1 MKKIVSLLLALVL
14 TLSLCVNA
22 IAEPAGG
29 SNEPAQR
36 AEQVQESEQTQEPEQ
51 AQEPE
56 QTQEP
61 EQAQEPALMQSPK
74 AQDAPYTMETVLA
87 GVDELSGTDEAK
99 QAAKAYLRQY
109 FSVIRDE
116 DRSFLVINNISMRWD
131 MFIVTQSQKDYL
143 QNTVLTAYTDEIADV
158 LGSYEI
164 RYGRGGKTFAD
175 LIEMYRSAV
184 TYPAMKNCES
194 PDGSPDTGSVP
205 SVEELCM
212 TENNQSYI
220 AECDVTAAQTYFNKY
235 FVLKQLG
242 DDPSDKYVD
251 FKDEYYQDGE
261 LNTEQARAAILEYY
275 NELSPSTMVLL
286 NELSIHMPIPN
297 GTECYRFW
305 RVIELFERQL
315 NGGGPG
321 GSDGPDS
328 GDGPTTGNITNVKDL
343 TGGEPMLSKAKDF
356 LEKYITYEYKND
368 AYSDIHINGVK
379 IVNDL
384 FDKPEVAAKAVD
396 AYYAMVQEMEGT
408 RTVLDNL
415 RIRVDDQLWMF
426 SRRMD
431 YYAQMVKFGMSKGDP
446 DITTDSL
453 KPDDAVTIMLRDSG
467 FTPPELGVDF
477 TVTVPSPLERGKDY
491 NYNYEIVDGVG
502 ILTMEVYKGDK
513 QHWIEAG
520 LNNPSGIMYDV
531 IARRP
536 AGLDFHD
543 SVCGNGNSGLW
554 DAYAKGQINLQH
566 YTEPTSAH
574 GNGLAAVNMQNGLM
588 AVTAIENYGDMTML
602 SIWNDHEKMD
612 GNKLVKH
619 LMLARIRVVDPFSY
633 EAETGDDAPPAVNA
647 QDEARVQYK
656 LDNEDQWKV
665 TRYEEQLVICP
676 TNGTL
681 AEQFGRDQIRPI
693 GTLTITAP
701 EGYTALASA
710 SMEMQPLPPQ
720 ELNVINGVWECSRVF
735 PFQNREGTAVP
746 GTREFVLCWRNDK
759 GDIYKETFALCFRDT
774 GAPLLDRLKDAYK
787 EANSTSADDVVFS
800 LQPEAIAQKAIDE
813 VVSPG
818 MTVIYDRERGIF
830 HTTFDS
836 KKGLPSLDDLDK
848 GWVLEPS
855 DEIRS
860 KVTGFHVIPFEGNV
874 DPEAMDD
881 KTFLDQMRGLREERN
896 DPQRTSSYPG
906 ETIDRTIPFVV
917 TNRLKRGSLT
927 VCFSFSQ
934 GYRGMIVEW
943 VDANNKVLGYTFAYG
958 RNDPFVTATRT
969 AVTDEGPEPGVQY
982 DEPFA
987 VAEGGGMLRCD
998 RYPQEGGNGQ
1008 KWYFRLCV
1016 SSGALPEG
1024 EVYTVYLPYSYLG
1037 IRDADAQKLIAS
1049 GQKAR
1054 VEHYADGDDMPP
1066 TIIEGTYTEWGIC
1079 FQTSSFSPF
1088 VISTAT
1094 AGTSSGGGT
1103 GTGSGTGSSAG
1114 SVSPS
1119 TGDAG
1124 IALYVGMTVSSAVGM
1139 AWVGKKKD

>member
-29 SNEPAQR
+29 SNEPEQGT
-36 AEQVQESEQTQEPEQ
+36 EQVQEPEQTQGTEQ

-56 QTQEP
+56 QAQGT
-61 EQAQEPALMQSPK
+61 EQAPPNT
-74 AQDAPYTMETVLA
+74 YTMETVLA
-87 GVDELSGTDEAK
+87 GVDKLSGTPEEK
-99 QAAKAYLRQY
+99 EAAKTYLRQY
-109 FSVIRDE
+109 FCINGDGRFFVMNRINFRGDRFYETTDAKKQASSVIDTYNQFSSMLDNLPIPYGMSADMTLGGLMDFYRNALEYPVIKIHDRDE
-116 DRSFLVINNISMRWD
+116 WD
-131 MFIVTQSQKDYL
+131 S
-143 QNTVLTAYTDEIADV
+143 N
-158 LGSYEI
+158 G
-164 RYGRGGKTFAD
+164 
-175 LIEMYRSAV
+175 
-184 TYPAMKNCES
+184 
-194 PDGSPDTGSVP
+194 PDTGSVF
-205 SVEELCM
+205 SVEDLGV
-212 TENNQSYI
+212 TEDNKAYI
-220 AECDVTAAQTYFNKY
+220 YSDDVNAAKAYFNKY

-242 DDPSDKYVD
+242 DDPNDLCVD
-251 FKDEYYQDGE
+251 FKKDYYKDGE
-261 LNTEQARAAILEYY
+261 LDTEQARAAIREYY
-275 NELSPSTMVLL
+275 NELPAGAAVLL
-286 NELSIHMPIPN
+286 NELAIHMPTDT
-297 GTECYRFW
+297 GMECYRFW
-305 RVIELFERQL
+305 RVIELFDRQL
-315 NGGGPG
+315 NGGGPGGGPG

-328 GDGPTTGNITNVKDL
+328 GDGPTTGNITSVDDL

-446 DITTDSL
+446 DVTTDPL
-453 KPDDAVTIMLRDSG
+453 MPDDGVSELLRDKG
-467 FTPPELGVDF
+467 FTAPTLGVDF

-520 LNNPSGIMYDV
+520 LNNPSGILYDV
-531 IARRP
+531 ITRRP
-536 AGLDFHD
+536 AGLVYHD
-543 SVCGNGNSGLW
+543 STCGNGGGGIW
-554 DAYAKGQINLQH
+554 DAYAEGKINLQY

-588 AVTAIENYGDMTML
+588 TVTAIENYGDMMIL

-612 GNKLVKH
+612 GENLVKH

-633 EAETGDDAPPAVNA
+633 EEETGDDAPPAVNA

-656 LDNEDQWKV
+656 LDNEGQWKV
-665 TRYEEQLVICP
+665 TRYKEQLVICP
-676 TNGTL
+676 AEGTL
-681 AEQFGRDQIRPI
+681 AEQFERDQINPI

-720 ELNVINGVWECSRVF
+720 ELTVTNGVWKCPWFF
-735 PFQNREGTAVP
+735 PFQNREGAAVP
-746 GTREFVLCWRNDK
+746 GTKEFVLCWRNDQ
-759 GDIYKETFALCFRDT
+759 GDTYTETFSLCFRDT
-774 GAPLLDRLKDAYK
+774 GAPLLGRLKEAYTEANK
-787 EANSTSADDVVFS
+787 GANSTPADDVVFS
-800 LQPEAIAQKAIDE
+800 LQPEALAQKAIDE

-860 KVTGFHVIPFEGNV
+860 KVTGFHAFPFEGNV

-881 KTFLDQMRGLREERN
+881 ETFIAQMWGLRMERG
-896 DPQRTSSYPG
+896 DPERTSSYPN
-906 ETIDRTIPFVV
+906 ETIDRTISFVV
-917 TNRLKRGSLT
+917 TNRLERGSLT

-934 GYRGMIVEW
+934 DYRGMLVEW
-943 VDANNKVLGYTFAYG
+943 VDANNKVLGYTFA
-958 RNDPFVTATRT
+958 
-969 AVTDEGPEPGVQY
+969 
-982 DEPFA
+982 
-987 VAEGGGMLRCD
+987 L
-998 RYPQEGGNGQ
+998 
-1008 KWYFRLCV
+1008 
-1016 SSGALPEG
+1016 S
-1024 EVYTVYLPYSYLG
+1024 
-1037 IRDADAQKLIAS
+1037 LI
-1049 GQKAR
+1049 
-1054 VEHYADGDDMPP
+1054 H
-1066 TIIEGTYTEWGIC
+1066 I
-1079 FQTSSFSPF
+1079 
-1088 VISTAT
+1088 
-1094 AGTSSGGGT
+1094 
-1103 GTGSGTGSSAG
+1103 
-1114 SVSPS
+1114 
-1119 TGDAG
+1119 
-1124 IALYVGMTVSSAVGM
+1124 
-1139 AWVGKKKD
+1139 

>member
-1 MKKIVSLLLALVL
+1 M
-14 TLSLCVNA
+14 
-22 IAEPAGG
+22 
-29 SNEPAQR
+29 
-36 AEQVQESEQTQEPEQ
+36 
-51 AQEPE
+51 
-56 QTQEP
+56 
-61 EQAQEPALMQSPK
+61 QEPALMQSPK
-74 AQDAPYTMETVLA
+74 AQDAPYTMDMVLA
-87 GVDELSGTDEAK
+87 GVDKLDGTDEAK
-99 QAAKAYLRQY
+99 QAAKTYLRRY
-109 FSVIRDE
+109 FCMNGDGRFFVMNRINFWGDRFYETTAAKKQARSVIDAYEPFRSMLDSLPIPYGRPDNMTLGKLMGFYRNALEYPVIKIHDRDE
-116 DRSFLVINNISMRWD
+116 WD
-131 MFIVTQSQKDYL
+131 S
-143 QNTVLTAYTDEIADV
+143 N
-158 LGSYEI
+158 G
-164 RYGRGGKTFAD
+164 
-175 LIEMYRSAV
+175 
-184 TYPAMKNCES
+184 
-194 PDGSPDTGSVP
+194 PDTGSVFR
-205 SVEELCM
+205 VDDLDA
-212 TENNQSYI
+212 TDDNDAYI
-220 AECDVTAAQTYFNKY
+220 RPYDVDEARNYFNEH

-242 DDPSDKYVD
+242 DDPNDLCVD
-251 FKDEYYQDGE
+251 FKDEYYKDGE
-261 LNTEQARAAILEYY
+261 LDTEQARAAIWEYY
-275 NELSPSTMVLL
+275 NELPAGAVVLL
-286 NELSIHMPIPN
+286 NELAIHMPTDT
-297 GTECYRFW
+297 GMECYRFW
-305 RVIELFERQL
+305 RVMERFDRQL
-315 NGGGPG
+315 NGGGP
-321 GSDGPDS
+321 DGPGG
-328 GDGPTTGNITNVKDL
+328 GDAPATGNITSVDDL
-343 TGGEPMLSKAKDF
+343 PGDGPMLGKAKDF
-356 LEKYITYEYKND
+356 LEKYITYEYRND
-368 AYSDIHINGVK
+368 AYSDIHIKGAK

-396 AYYAMVQEMEGT
+396 AYYAMVQEMEGA

-415 RIRVDDQLWMF
+415 RICVDDQLWMF

-431 YYAQMVKFGMSKGDP
+431 YYAQMAKFGMSKGDP
-446 DITTDSL
+446 DVTTDSL
-453 KPDDAVTIMLRDSG
+453 KPGDGVTIMLRDSG

-520 LNNPSGIMYDV
+520 LNNPSGILYGV
-531 IARRP
+531 TTRRP
-536 AGLDFHD
+536 AGLAYHD

-554 DAYAKGQINLQH
+554 DAYAKGKINLQH
-566 YTEPTSAH
+566 YTEPTSGH
-574 GNGLAAVNMQNGLM
+574 GNGLAAVNMQNGM
-588 AVTAIENYGDMTML
+588 MTVTAIENYGDMTML

-612 GNKLVKH
+612 GDNLVKH

-647 QDEARVQYK
+647 QDKARVQYK
-656 LDNEDQWKV
+656 LDKKDQWKV
-665 TRYEEQLVICP
+665 TRYEDQLVICP

-681 AEQFGRDQIRPI
+681 ADQFEPGFIDSI
-693 GTLTITAP
+693 GTFSITAP

-735 PFQNREGTAVP
+735 PFQTYDGRAVP

-774 GAPLLDRLKDAYK
+774 GAPLLDRLKEAYK
-787 EANSTSADDVVFS
+787 GANGVTTADDVVFS
-800 LQPEAIAQKAIDE
+800 LQPEKIAQKAIDE

-860 KVTGFHVIPFEGNV
+860 KVTGFHVIPFEGG

-881 KTFLDQMRGLREERN
+881 KIFLDQMWGLKMERN
-896 DPQRTSSYPG
+896 DPERTSPYPG
-906 ETIDRTIPFVV
+906 ETIGRTIPFVL
-917 TNRLKRGSLT
+917 TNQLERGSLT

-943 VDANNKVLGYTFAYG
+943 VDAQNKVLGYTFAYG

-969 AVTDEGPEPGVQY
+969 AVTNEGPEPGVQY
-982 DEPFA
+982 EKPFA
-987 VAEGGGMLRCD
+987 VAAGSGMLRCD

-1016 SSGALPEG
+1016 SGGDLPKG

-1066 TIIEGTYTEWGIC
+1066 MIIEGTYTEWGIC

-1094 AGTSSGGGT
+1094 AGTSSGGDT
-1103 GTGSGTGSSAG
+1103 GTGSGTGTGTGSA
-1114 SVSPS
+1114 SPS

-1124 IALYVGMTVSSAVGM
+1124 IALYVGMAVSSAVGM

>member
-1 MKKIVSLLLALVL
+1 
-14 TLSLCVNA
+14 
-22 IAEPAGG
+22 
-29 SNEPAQR
+29 
-36 AEQVQESEQTQEPEQ
+36 
-51 AQEPE
+51 
-56 QTQEP
+56 
-61 EQAQEPALMQSPK
+61 MQSPK
-74 AQDAPYTMETVLA
+74 AQDTPYTMETVLA
-87 GVDELSGTDEAK
+87 GVDVLSGDTEEK
-99 QAAKAYLRQY
+99 EAAKAYLNQY
-109 FSVIRDE
+109 FCMNGDGRFFVMNHINFWGDKFYETTAGKKQARSVIDAYEPFRSMLDSLPIPYGGRKDMTLGGLMDFYRNALEYPVIKIHDRDE
-116 DRSFLVINNISMRWD
+116 WNSN
-131 MFIVTQSQKDYL
+131 
-143 QNTVLTAYTDEIADV
+143 
-158 LGSYEI
+158 G
-164 RYGRGGKTFAD
+164 
-175 LIEMYRSAV
+175 
-184 TYPAMKNCES
+184 
-194 PDGSPDTGSVP
+194 PDTGSVF
-205 SVEELCM
+205 SVDDLG
-212 TENNQSYI
+212 
-220 AECDVTAAQTYFNKY
+220 VTADNDAYITPDDVDEARNYFNKH
-235 FVLKQLG
+235 FVLEQLG
-242 DDPSDKYVD
+242 DDPYDLRVD
-251 FKDEYYQDGE
+251 FKDEYYKDGE
-261 LNTEQARAAILEYY
+261 LDTEQARAAIWEYY
-275 NELSPSTMVLL
+275 NDLYAGAVVLL
-286 NELSIHMPIPN
+286 NELAIHMPTDT
-297 GTECYRFW
+297 GMECYRFW
-305 RVIELFERQL
+305 RVMELFDRQL

-321 GSDGPDS
+321 GSDGPDN
-328 GDGPTTGNITNVKDL
+328 GDGPTTGNITSVDDL

-368 AYSDIHINGVK
+368 EYSDIHINGVK

-446 DITTDSL
+446 DVTTDSL
-453 KPDDAVTIMLRDSG
+453 KPGDGVTIMLRDSG

-520 LNNPSGIMYDV
+520 LNNPSGILYDV
-531 IARRP
+531 IARSP
-536 AGLDFHD
+536 AGLAYHD

-574 GNGLAAVNMQNGLM
+574 GNGLAAVNMQNGM
-588 AVTAIENYGDMTML
+588 MTVTAIENYGDMTML

-612 GNKLVKH
+612 GENLVKH

-647 QDEARVQYK
+647 QDEARVKYE
-656 LDNEDQWKV
+656 LYNEDQWKV
-665 TRYEEQLVICP
+665 SRYEEQLVICP
-676 TNGTL
+676 ANGTL
-681 AEQFGRDQIRPI
+681 AQQFERDRINPI
-693 GTLTITAP
+693 GTLSITAP

-720 ELNVINGVWECSRVF
+720 ELTVTNGVWKCPWFF
-735 PFQNREGTAVP
+735 PFQNREGAAVP
-746 GTREFVLCWRNDK
+746 GTKEFVLCWRNDQ
-759 GDIYKETFALCFRDT
+759 GDTYTETFSLCFRDT
-774 GAPLLDRLKDAYK
+774 GAPLLDRLKNAYTEANK
-787 EANSTSADDVVFS
+787 GANSTPADNIVFS

-906 ETIDRTIPFVV
+906 ETIGRTIPFVV
-917 TNRLKRGSLT
+917 TNRLERGDLT

-982 DEPFA
+982 GEPFA

-1016 SSGALPEG
+1016 SSGDLPEG

-1079 FQTSSFSPF
+1079 FKTSSFSPF

-1094 AGTSSGGGT
+1094 AGTSPGTGSNT
-1103 GTGSGTGSSAG
+1103 GTGSTTGTGSSAG
-1114 SVSPS
+1114 SASPT

-1124 IALYVGMTVSSAVGM
+1124 IALYVGMAISSAVGM

>member
-1 MKKIVSLLLALVL
+1 
-14 TLSLCVNA
+14 
-22 IAEPAGG
+22 
-29 SNEPAQR
+29 
-36 AEQVQESEQTQEPEQ
+36 
-51 AQEPE
+51 
-56 QTQEP
+56 
-61 EQAQEPALMQSPK
+61 MQSPK
-74 AQDAPYTMETVLA
+74 AQDAPYTMEAVLA

-99 QAAKAYLRQY
+99 EAAKAYLNQY
-109 FSVIRDE
+109 FRVIRDE
-116 DRSFLVINNISMRWD
+116 DRSSLVIDKISMRWD

-164 RYGRGGKTFAD
+164 QYGRGGKTFAA
-175 LIEMYRSAV
+175 LIEMYRSAL

-205 SVEELCM
+205 SVEELRM
-212 TENNQSYI
+212 TENNQNYI
-220 AECDVTAAQTYFNKY
+220 AECDVTNAQTYFNKY
-235 FVLKQLG
+235 FVLKPVEGAQ
-242 DDPSDKYVD
+242 DRNYVD
-251 FKDEYYQDGE
+251 FRDEYY
-261 LNTEQARAAILEYY
+261 TEGKLDANKARAAILEYY
-275 NELSPSTMVLL
+275 NELSPSTVVLL
-286 NELSIHMPIPN
+286 NELAIHMPTDT
-297 GTECYRFW
+297 GMECYRFW
-305 RVIELFERQL
+305 RVIELFDRQL
-315 NGGGPG
+315 NGGGPGGGPG
-321 GSDGPDS
+321 GSDGPDN
-328 GDGPTTGNITNVKDL
+328 GDGPATGNITSVDDL
-343 TGGEPMLSKAKDF
+343 PGDGPMLSKAKDF

-431 YYAQMVKFGMSKGDP
+431 YYAEMVKFGMSKGDP
-446 DITTDSL
+446 DVTTDSL
-453 KPDDAVTIMLRDSG
+453 KPGDGVTVMLRDSG

-513 QHWIEAG
+513 QHWIQAG
-520 LNNPSGIMYDV
+520 LNNPSGILYDV
-531 IARRP
+531 ITRSP
-536 AGLDFHD
+536 AGLTYHD
-543 SVCGNGNSGLW
+543 SLCGNGGGGIW
-554 DAYAKGQINLQH
+554 DAYAKGEIPLRH
-566 YTEPTSAH
+566 YTEPTSGH
-574 GNGLAAVNMQNGLM
+574 GNGLAAVNMQNGM
-588 AVTAIENYGDMTML
+588 MTVTAIENYGDMMML

-612 GNKLVKH
+612 GDNLVKH

-647 QDEARVQYK
+647 QDEARVKYE
-656 LDNEDQWKV
+656 LNNEGQWKV
-665 TRYEEQLVICP
+665 TRYEEQLVVCP
-676 TNGTL
+676 AEGTL
-681 AEQFGRDQIRPI
+681 AEQFERDRINPI

-720 ELNVINGVWECSRVF
+720 ELTVTNGVWKCPWFF
-735 PFQNREGTAVP
+735 PFQNREGAAVP
-746 GTREFVLCWRNDK
+746 GTKEFVLCWRNDQ
-759 GDIYKETFALCFRDT
+759 GDTYTETFSLCFRDT

-906 ETIDRTIPFVV
+906 ETIGRTIPFVV
-917 TNRLKRGSLT
+917 TNRLERGSLT

-982 DEPFA
+982 GEPFA

-1016 SSGALPEG
+1016 SSGDLPEG

-1054 VEHYADGDDMPP
+1054 IEHYADGDDMPP

-1079 FQTSSFSPF
+1079 FETSSFSPF

-1094 AGTSSGGGT
+1094 AGTSPGTGSNT
-1103 GTGSGTGSSAG
+1103 GTGSTTGTGSSAG
-1114 SVSPS
+1114 SASPT

-1124 IALYVGMTVSSAVGM
+1124 IALYVGMAVSSAVGM

>member
-29 SNEPAQR
+29 SNEPAQG
-36 AEQVQESEQTQEPEQ
+36 T
-51 AQEPE
+51 
-56 QTQEP
+56 

-87 GVDELSGTDEAK
+87 GVDELSGTPEEK
-99 QAAKAYLRQY
+99 EAAKTYLRQY

-116 DRSFLVINNISMRWD
+116 DRSSLVIDKISMRWD

-164 RYGRGGKTFAD
+164 QYGRGGKTFAD
-175 LIEMYRSAV
+175 LIEMYRSAL

-205 SVEELCM
+205 SVEELRM

-220 AECDVTAAQTYFNKY
+220 AECDVTNAQTYFNKY

-275 NELSPSTMVLL
+275 NELSPSTAVLL

-305 RVIELFERQL
+305 RVIELFDRQL
-315 NGGGPG
+315 NGGGPGGGPG

-328 GDGPTTGNITNVKDL
+328 GDGPTTGSITSVDDL
-343 TGGEPMLSKAKDF
+343 TGGEPMLGKAKDF
-356 LEKYITYEYKND
+356 LEKYITYEYRND
-368 AYSDIHINGVK
+368 AYSDIHINGVN

-446 DITTDSL
+446 DVTTDPL
-453 KPDDAVTIMLRDSG
+453 KPDDGVSELLRDKG
-467 FTPPELGVDF
+467 FTAPTLGVDF

-520 LNNPSGIMYDV
+520 LNNPSGILYGV
-531 IARRP
+531 TTRRP
-536 AGLDFHD
+536 ADLAYHD
-543 SVCGNGNSGLW
+543 SVCGNGGGGIW
-554 DAYAKGQINLQH
+554 DAYAKGEIPLRH

-588 AVTAIENYGDMTML
+588 AVTAIENYGDMMML

-612 GNKLVKH
+612 GDNLVKH

-676 TNGTL
+676 AEGTL
-681 AEQFGRDQIRPI
+681 AKQFEPGFIDSI
-693 GTLTITAP
+693 GTLSITAP
-701 EGYTALASA
+701 EGYTALDAV
-710 SMEMQPLPPQ
+710 SMEMQRLPTQ
-720 ELNVINGVWECSRVF
+720 ELTVTNGVWTCVHVS
-735 PFQNREGTAVP
+735 PFQTYDGRAVP
-746 GTREFVLCWRNDK
+746 GTREFVLYWSNDQ
-759 GDIYKETFALCFRDT
+759 GNIYKEAFALCFRDT
-774 GAPLLDRLKDAYK
+774 GAPLLDRLKDAYTEANK
-787 EANSTSADDVVFS
+787 GANSTPADDVVFS

-855 DEIRS
+855 DEIRGN
-860 KVTGFHVIPFEGNV
+860 VTGFHVIPFEGG

-881 KTFLDQMRGLREERN
+881 MIFLGQMTGLKNERGDTE
-896 DPQRTSSYPG
+896 RTSSYPG

-917 TNRLKRGSLT
+917 TNRLERGDLT

-934 GYRGMIVEW
+934 DYRGMLVEW

-969 AVTDEGPEPGVQY
+969 EVTNEGPEPGVQY
-982 DEPFA
+982 GEPFA

-1016 SSGALPEG
+1016 SSGDLPEG

-1049 GQKAR
+1049 DQKAR
-1054 VEHYADGDDMPP
+1054 IEHYADGDDMPP

-1094 AGTSSGGGT
+1094 AGTSSGTGSNTGSST
-1103 GTGSGTGSSAG
+1103 GTGSNTGTGSSAG
-1114 SVSPS
+1114 SASPT

-1124 IALYVGMTVSSAVGM
+1124 IALYVGMAVSSAVGM